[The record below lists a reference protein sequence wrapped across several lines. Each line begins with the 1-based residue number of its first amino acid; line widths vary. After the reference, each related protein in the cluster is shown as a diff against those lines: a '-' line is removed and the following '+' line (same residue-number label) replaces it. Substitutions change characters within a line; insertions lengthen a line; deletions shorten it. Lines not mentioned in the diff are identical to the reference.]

1 MKADK
6 SELDK
11 LYEQKTNKI
20 DFENILD
27 IQEIMSKQ
35 FKHIVVLFIEMLNC
49 YNVKLNESK

>member
-6 SELDK
+6 TELDK

-27 IQEIMSKQ
+27 IQEIMSK
-35 FKHIVVLFIEMLNC
+35 
-49 YNVKLNESK
+49 